1 MTRKTLKFIN
11 MPNFPFFLMFSFY
24 NILLVYEM
32 TLWRPKQIL
41 PKIHICSRLKPVAK
55 DIVLGFLETYFLHWR
70 VKFDLL
76 TLV

>member
-1 MTRKTLKFIN
+1 

-41 PKIHICSRLKPVAK
+41 PKIHICSRILSTFIK
-55 DIVLGFLETYFLHWR
+55 VLLPR
-70 VKFDLL
+70 VCFGGNERVHTIL
-76 TLV
+76 